1 MFLIIVFAWLLIVG
15 GIIAFLGLITVIA
28 TSLDDKE
35 SIGYAFKI
43 YGVQGFFAIAFGWI
57 ILAVAN

>member
-1 MFLIIVFAWLLIVG
+1 MFLIIAFAWLLIIG
-15 GIIAFLGLITVIA
+15 GIIAFLSLIIA
-28 TSLDDKE
+28 IVTSLDDKE
-35 SIGYAFKI
+35 SIGYAFKF